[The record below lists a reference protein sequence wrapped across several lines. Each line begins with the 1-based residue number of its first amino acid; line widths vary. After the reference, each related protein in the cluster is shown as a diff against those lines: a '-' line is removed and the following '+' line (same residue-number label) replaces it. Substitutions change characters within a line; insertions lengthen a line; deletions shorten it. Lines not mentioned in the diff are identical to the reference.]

1 MGFLAFEV
9 GLEPTTLWLT
19 GVPRPPEFL
28 YFQRLTRSRTALLER
43 GDELMFLHGSNA
55 GNGNTGVVAF
65 ANYGLILEMPMS
77 LASTGEVIVTILG
90 SKLPA

>member
-1 MGFLAFEV
+1 
-9 GLEPTTLWLT
+9 
-19 GVPRPPEFL
+19 
-28 YFQRLTRSRTALLER
+28 
-43 GDELMFLHGSNA
+43 MFLHGSNA

-90 SKLPA
+90 SKLPAKLPRLPTVLRPIVLSMMTSRTVIPDNGPRKPSMKYG

>member
-1 MGFLAFEV
+1 
-9 GLEPTTLWLT
+9 
-19 GVPRPPEFL
+19 
-28 YFQRLTRSRTALLER
+28 
-43 GDELMFLHGSNA
+43 MFLHSSNA
-55 GNGNTGVVAF
+55 GNGTTGVVAY